1 MQGAGWRT
9 RAGLALSAFGGVL
22 LLAVLLSSP
31 GKPPAISPGQPT
43 YFELRLMGT
52 RLFRIPAS
60 GRDLAAAL
68 RAKRFI
74 LALLPLARG
83 RFSSFSTP
91 KPAGVSENSSGTSWA
106 RTKRAGEF
114 STPFLQNSLDSSLW
128 GRV

>member
-22 LLAVLLSSP
+22 LLAVLLSPP
-31 GKPPAISPGQPT
+31 GEPPAMAPGQPT

-68 RAKRFI
+68 RAKRFL
-74 LALLPLARG
+74 LALLPLAGGAFLIFLDTETGG
-83 RFSSFSTP
+83 RFRKFLRD
-91 KPAGVSENSSGTSWA
+91 KL
-106 RTKRAGEF
+106 GE
-114 STPFLQNSLDSSLW
+114 DEE
-128 GRV
+128 GG